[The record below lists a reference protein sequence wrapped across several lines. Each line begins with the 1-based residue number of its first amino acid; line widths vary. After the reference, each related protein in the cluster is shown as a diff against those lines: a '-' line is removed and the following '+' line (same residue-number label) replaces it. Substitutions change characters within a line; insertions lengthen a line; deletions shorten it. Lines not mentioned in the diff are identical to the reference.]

1 MKNVVLPRLTTLEK
15 KKKKKK
21 RKDKKERT
29 FRTFH
34 SSISRKRCCRVIVSR
49 EYYNDARESEIFSR
63 HLVEETAFSSSF
75 IE

>member
-1 MKNVVLPRLTTLEK
+1 MVHEECRSSSLDNLRKRK
-15 KKKKKK
+15 KK
-21 RKDKKERT
+21 KDKKERT